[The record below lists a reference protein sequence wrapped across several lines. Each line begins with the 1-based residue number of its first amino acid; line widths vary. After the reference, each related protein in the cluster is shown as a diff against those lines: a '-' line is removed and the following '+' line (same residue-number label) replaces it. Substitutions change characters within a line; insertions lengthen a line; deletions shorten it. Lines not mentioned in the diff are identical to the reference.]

1 MQQDLN
7 IKALKNLFSSRN
19 TTYKFLL
26 FYSLIKLI
34 KELEDP
40 VKNIEI
46 FYKQII
52 KEILVIAWLPS
63 FQFNLNFNEQDKI
76 KDYLIEY
83 MKNSPEII
91 KNNKP
96 TNKII
101 NKISSE
107 IDLVLKDKK
116 ILERLEN
123 DLINKDVVTRLIR
136 PFYKRAI
143 GIPEAGQ
150 NGWYQ
155 NCEKILIEDYQKEQ
169 PLYFINLKNK
179 KIIPNNRWIKYIK
192 ENYFLL
198 ELFVLDE
205 WYKYMQTYNIN
216 SPSLYEKL
224 KLPNLKRNS
233 LDKERKLWIE
243 IIKKK
248 TVKCIFSEEKLTEKN
263 FDIDHFI
270 CWNFLGHDQ
279 EWNLIPVTSKI
290 NRSKNN
296 KVPKIDLIKTFV
308 DFKIKSFEYAKE
320 VLSDKK
326 FEEYLSKHTNF
337 INFSNNQCFT
347 SSFKDKYNNE
357 IKLLA
362 NKASIQGF
370 ETFIS

>member
-83 MKNSPEII
+83 MKNSPDII

-107 IDLVLKDKK
+107 IDLVLKDKE
-116 ILERLEN
+116 ILEKLEN
-123 DLINKDVVTRLIR
+123 NLINKDVVTRLIR
-136 PFYKRAI
+136 PFYKRAK

-169 PLYFINLKNK
+169 PLYFI
-179 KIIPNNRWIKYIK
+179 
-192 ENYFLL
+192 
-198 ELFVLDE
+198 
-205 WYKYMQTYNIN
+205 
-216 SPSLYEKL
+216 
-224 KLPNLKRNS
+224 
-233 LDKERKLWIE
+233 
-243 IIKKK
+243 IKK
-248 TVKCIFSEEKLTEKN
+248 
-263 FDIDHFI
+263 
-270 CWNFLGHDQ
+270 
-279 EWNLIPVTSKI
+279 
-290 NRSKNN
+290 
-296 KVPKIDLIKTFV
+296 
-308 DFKIKSFEYAKE
+308 
-320 VLSDKK
+320 
-326 FEEYLSKHTNF
+326 
-337 INFSNNQCFT
+337 
-347 SSFKDKYNNE
+347 
-357 IKLLA
+357 
-362 NKASIQGF
+362 
-370 ETFIS
+370 

>member
-26 FYSLIKLI
+26 FYSVIKLI
-34 KELEDP
+34 KEFEDP

-107 IDLVLKDKK
+107 IDLVLNDKE

-136 PFYKRAI
+136 PFYKRAK

-155 NCEKILIEDYQKEQ
+155 NCEKYSSFTRSIPFNDIFIGTCIFSNTFNENDANYLAFGYEQ
-169 PLYFINLKNK
+169 SRSLQFVL
-179 KIIPNNRWIKYIK
+179 
-192 ENYFLL
+192 YFLL
-198 ELFVLDE
+198 F
-205 WYKYMQTYNIN
+205 
-216 SPSLYEKL
+216 
-224 KLPNLKRNS
+224 
-233 LDKERKLWIE
+233 
-243 IIKKK
+243 
-248 TVKCIFSEEKLTEKN
+248 
-263 FDIDHFI
+263 
-270 CWNFLGHDQ
+270 
-279 EWNLIPVTSKI
+279 
-290 NRSKNN
+290 
-296 KVPKIDLIKTFV
+296 
-308 DFKIKSFEYAKE
+308 
-320 VLSDKK
+320 
-326 FEEYLSKHTNF
+326 
-337 INFSNNQCFT
+337 
-347 SSFKDKYNNE
+347 
-357 IKLLA
+357 
-362 NKASIQGF
+362 
-370 ETFIS
+370 